1 MPSDNT
7 NPNASL
13 TGFKLSTD
21 HKLDLMTIK
30 LDEIKEKQD
39 EMSEALSKVKEA
51 LYGPDQGLYAR
62 LRDLEQWKSN
72 VQKVIWMMTSTI
84 IGLSGYVLKSILDN
98 M

>member
-1 MPSDNT
+1 MTNEPSPT
-7 NPNASL
+7 TSL

-30 LDEIKEKQD
+30 LDEIKEKQE
-39 EMSEALSKVKEA
+39 EMSEDLSKVKEA

-62 LRDLEQWKSN
+62 LRDLEQWKTN

-98 M
+98 V

>member
-1 MPSDNT
+1 MPSDS
-7 NPNASL
+7 NPTSSL

-62 LRDLEQWKSN
+62 LRDLEQWKSSM
-72 VQKVIWMMTSTI
+72 QKVIWMLTSTI
-84 IGLSGYVLKSILDN
+84 IGLGGYVASNIIEK

>member
-1 MPSDNT
+1 MDDRYEAMET
-7 NPNASL
+7 R
-13 TGFKLSTD
+13 FKMTTD
-21 HKLDLMTIK
+21 HKLEMIQVK
-30 LDEIKEKQD
+30 LEEIKEKQE
-39 EMSEALSKVKEA
+39 EMSEAVSKVKEA